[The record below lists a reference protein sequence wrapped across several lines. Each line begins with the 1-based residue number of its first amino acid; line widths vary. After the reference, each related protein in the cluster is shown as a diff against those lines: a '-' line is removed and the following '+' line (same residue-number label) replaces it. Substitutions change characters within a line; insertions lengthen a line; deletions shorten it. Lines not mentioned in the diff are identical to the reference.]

1 MKSIHIR
8 NIDPEVL
15 QRLKERAELH
25 HRSMQ
30 GEVKAILEEAVRRM
44 PEASREE
51 PLDLITVSTGNTETW
66 KRDDYYD
73 DAR

>member
-8 NIDPEVL
+8 NIDQQVV
-15 QRLKERAELH
+15 QGLKRRAELH

-30 GEVKAILEEAVRRM
+30 GEIKAILEDAVRKM
-44 PEASREE
+44 PTTSQKEE
-51 PLDLITVSTGNTETW
+51 LDLITVATGNSKAW

-73 DAR
+73 AAR